1 MKTWVSALFMAT
13 VLSANS
19 AMAETMLEKIQ
30 SAGKI
35 VVATEAAFKPIEY
48 VEDGKIVGFGSDLL
62 VEVVNDLG
70 VEVEQL
76 DVPFQGILTGLAA
89 GQYDLIATSVAINPE
104 RAQSYAFSRPLF
116 TIENVVVV
124 AADNDSITD
133 VADLNGLL
141 VGTQLG
147 SSTEAVAR
155 NINDDLKAAG
165 GSGYEDLRLYQTFPD
180 TAFALRSGQV
190 DALVI
195 GSLSAGE
202 FMAAS
207 PDTFRVAMSYG
218 DPVYISWVARPDSL
232 DLLAAVNATI
242 TRLADNGELAALQ
255 EKWIG
260 VATQSPADGYLP
272 DGAVQ

>member
-116 TIENVVVV
+116 TIENVIVV
-124 AADNDSITD
+124 AADNDSVTD

>member
-62 VEVVNDLG
+62 VEVVKDLG

-116 TIENVVVV
+116 TIENVIVV
-124 AADNDSITD
+124 AADNNSITD

-155 NINDDLKAAG
+155 SINDDLKAAG

-242 TRLADNGELAALQ
+242 TRLADSGELAALQ